1 MRATAAR
8 SRRGRTLTWT
18 EDIFYPI
25 PIKYQSLV
33 GSMAMQLVIGLMSG
47 TSRDGVDA
55 ALIKTDGLNS
65 VEAVAFQFEPYP
77 DHLKAIIAEAC
88 DLAMASTQRVSCQSI
103 DDCENLLD
111 QRHLAAAETLLA
123 KAGIASSDVAAIG
136 LHGHTIAHRADLGWT
151 WQIGKP
157 DFLANQLNIPV
168 MSNMRHF
175 DVMFGGQGAPLIPVF
190 HRALFSDASQPVAV
204 LNLGGVANLTFIGAD
219 GALVAFDCGMANALI
234 DDWMGQKT
242 NYPFDAGGEF
252 AANGTV
258 DQGSLQ
264 AMLDHPFFSAPAP
277 KSLDRK
283 DFDLKPVERL
293 SAQDG
298 AATLTAFSAKAVALG
313 LRQFPDRPQRLIVC
327 GGGRKNDTMLKM
339 IEKYSG
345 IPTVLADDLGWDG
358 DAIEAQGF
366 AYLAYRCLH
375 GLPITYPGTTGVA
388 EPMSGGILTK
398 PDRIAARK
406 MSA

>member
-1 MRATAAR
+1 M
-8 SRRGRTLTWT
+8 
-18 EDIFYPI
+18 
-25 PIKYQSLV
+25 
-33 GSMAMQLVIGLMSG
+33 GSIAMQYVIGLMSG

-65 VEAVAFQFEPYP
+65 VEPVAFQFEPYP
-77 DHLKAIIAEAC
+77 DDLKDRIAEAC
-88 DLAMASTQRVSCQSI
+88 DLAMASTQRVPHQSI
-103 DDCENLLD
+103 DECEMLLD
-111 QRHLAAAETLLA
+111 RRHLAAAEMLLR
-123 KAGIASSDVAAIG
+123 KAGVSANDVAAIG

-157 DFLANQLNIPV
+157 DFLANRLNIAV

-204 LNLGGVANLTFIGAD
+204 LNLGGVANLTFIGTD
-219 GALVAFDCGMANALI
+219 GALIAFDCGMANALI

-242 NYPFDAGGEF
+242 NYPFDAGGEL
-252 AANGTV
+252 AARGTI
-258 DQGSLQ
+258 DERALQ

-283 DFDLKPVERL
+283 DFGLNMVERL
-293 SAQDG
+293 SAPDG

-313 LRQFPDRPQRLIVC
+313 LQQFPVRPQRLIVC

-339 IEKYSG
+339 IERYSG
-345 IPTVLADDLGWDG
+345 IPTVLTDDLGWDG

-388 EPMSGGILTK
+388 EPMSGGVLTQ
-398 PDRIAARK
+398 PDRVAAGK
-406 MSA
+406 IPA

>member
-1 MRATAAR
+1 MR
-8 SRRGRTLTWT
+8 
-18 EDIFYPI
+18 F
-25 PIKYQSLV
+25 V
-33 GSMAMQLVIGLMSG
+33 VGLMSG

-55 ALIKTDGLNS
+55 ALIKTDGLNA
-65 VEAVAFQFEPYP
+65 VEAVAFHFEPYP
-77 DHLKAIIAEAC
+77 DDLKAVIADAC
-88 DLAMASTQRVSCQSI
+88 DLAMAHPQPVPSQTI
-103 DDCENLLD
+103 DYCENLLD
-111 QRHLAAAETLLA
+111 QRHLAAVATLLETA
-123 KAGIASSDVAAIG
+123 DVPVNEVAVIG

-157 DFLANQLNIPV
+157 EFLANRLNIPV

-204 LNLGGVANLTFIGAD
+204 LNLGGVANLTFIGTD

-258 DQGSLQ
+258 DQGVLQ

-283 DFDLKPVERL
+283 DFNLNPVADL
-293 SAQDG
+293 SAPDG
-298 AATLTAFSAKAVALG
+298 AATLTAFSAKAAALG
-313 LRQFPDRPQRLIVC
+313 FQQFPVRPQRLIVC

-345 IPTVLADDLGWDG
+345 IPTVLTDDLGWDG

-388 EPMSGGILTK
+388 EPMSGGVLTR
-398 PDRIAARK
+398 PNWIAAE
-406 MSA
+406 MMPA

>member
-1 MRATAAR
+1 MMA
-8 SRRGRTLTWT
+8 
-18 EDIFYPI
+18 
-25 PIKYQSLV
+25 IKFV
-33 GSMAMQLVIGLMSG
+33 VGLMSG

-65 VEAVAFQFEPYP
+65 VDAVAFQFEPYP
-77 DHLKAIIAEAC
+77 DDLKAVIADAC
-88 DLAMASTQRVSCQSI
+88 DLAMAHPQRVPSQSI

-111 QRHLAAAETLLA
+111 QRHLAAVETLLET
-123 KAGIASSDVAAIG
+123 AGVPANEVAVIG

-151 WQIGKP
+151 WQIGQP
-157 DFLANQLNIPV
+157 EFLANRLNIPV

-204 LNLGGVANLTFIGAD
+204 LNLGGVANLTFIGID

-242 NYPFDAGGEF
+242 NYPFDVGGEF
-252 AANGTV
+252 AANGTI
-258 DQGSLQ
+258 DESALL

-283 DFDLKPVERL
+283 DFNLNPVADL
-293 SAQDG
+293 SAPDG

-313 LRQFPDRPQRLIVC
+313 FQQFPARPQRLIVC

-345 IPTVLADDLGWDG
+345 IPTVLTDDLGWDG

-388 EPMSGGILTK
+388 EPMSGGVLTR
-398 PDRIAARK
+398 PDRMAAGK
-406 MSA
+406 IPA